1 MTYEQQ
7 FSDVATPLAHL
18 LERFS
23 FCESM
28 VILVDMGSLEQ
39 VLDVIPRSISSDVYV
54 ITNVS
59 TGLALEVGSIL
70 ASKEC
75 LSDNLPKVLEAASP
89 SYRVARLSKTG
100 ENPWQIPLYIKI

>member
-1 MTYEQQ
+1 MCHGYSTATSIAEAANRMLHVRVFEAIDMTYEQQ

-39 VLDVIPRSISSDVYV
+39 VLGKR
-54 ITNVS
+54 
-59 TGLALEVGSIL
+59 
-70 ASKEC
+70 
-75 LSDNLPKVLEAASP
+75 
-89 SYRVARLSKTG
+89 
-100 ENPWQIPLYIKI
+100 